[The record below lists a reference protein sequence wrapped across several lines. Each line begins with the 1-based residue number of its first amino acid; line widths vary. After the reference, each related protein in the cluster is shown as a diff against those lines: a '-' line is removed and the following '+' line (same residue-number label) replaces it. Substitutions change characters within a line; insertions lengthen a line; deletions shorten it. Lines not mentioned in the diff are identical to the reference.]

1 MVAVALFVV
10 EITQQVEPAIAL
22 LLMFLTLAVLAEV
35 HLKQVLVEVT
45 TQVDSIA
52 ELLMEALQA
61 VELMMDAPLEVEA

>member
-1 MVAVALFVV
+1 
-10 EITQQVEPAIAL
+10 
-22 LLMFLTLAVLAEV
+22 
-35 HLKQVLVEVT
+35 VEVT